1 LVRVALFLSMAVVV
15 LAAVALIGVNLY
27 VQSQGTQA
35 AIQQELS
42 QRLGTPLHI
51 RSISVTPWGG
61 LTLSGITIPQTSTA
75 SASDFL
81 SAKSF
86 HLHVR
91 LLPLFSRR
99 LVIKKVSLLGPS
111 VVWPQNEDGKWRL
124 PGGRGEEPPT
134 SEADEVPS
142 AAETPAESVIPKS
155 AGSSPTTALATPFA
169 TATTTARVKPKPE
182 KTNTGFVPEVRRV
195 SVTSGNFRF
204 LDRSGNMVATFE
216 EVDFQSSLRSS
227 VALRGTAKIAKVSLR
242 DRFFLQHLESP
253 LRYDPK
259 ELDLS
264 NISAQAG
271 SGGISGRFTIE
282 PQAEDSPFTATVNF
296 RNVQADQII
305 AEAGGPK
312 GIVQGKLEGS
322 FEASGKTAD
331 PNALTGGGEI
341 FLRDG
346 EVKQYSLLVALG
358 QVLQIEELMQLHLEQ
373 AEAKYHISPGLVTI
387 DQLVLRSPN
396 IRLSATGTVT
406 FNGKLRL
413 ESQLAINDKIRGQL
427 FKPIRQNFR
436 PIAEAG
442 YSAVDFQVSGT
453 VDRPKSNLM
462 EKVVGRDLKDF
473 VSGIFGGGGKSD
485 RPKKKK
491 SADTATPPAEQAP
504 SSPAA
509 TPGAVV
515 PTATATPP
523 AP

>member
-1 LVRVALFLSMAVVV
+1 
-15 LAAVALIGVNLY
+15 
-27 VQSQGTQA
+27 
-35 AIQQELS
+35 
-42 QRLGTPLHI
+42 
-51 RSISVTPWGG
+51 
-61 LTLSGITIPQTSTA
+61 
-75 SASDFL
+75 
-81 SAKSF
+81 
-86 HLHVR
+86 
-91 LLPLFSRR
+91 
-99 LVIKKVSLLGPS
+99 
-111 VVWPQNEDGKWRL
+111 
-124 PGGRGEEPPT
+124 
-134 SEADEVPS
+134 
-142 AAETPAESVIPKS
+142 
-155 AGSSPTTALATPFA
+155 
-169 TATTTARVKPKPE
+169 
-182 KTNTGFVPEVRRV
+182 
-195 SVTSGNFRF
+195 
-204 LDRSGNMVATFE
+204 
-216 EVDFQSSLRSS
+216 
-227 VALRGTAKIAKVSLR
+227 
-242 DRFFLQHLESP
+242 
-253 LRYDPK
+253 
-259 ELDLS
+259 
-264 NISAQAG
+264 
-271 SGGISGRFTIE
+271 
-282 PQAEDSPFTATVNF
+282 
-296 RNVQADQII
+296 
-305 AEAGGPK
+305 
-312 GIVQGKLEGS
+312 LEGS

-473 VSGIFGGGGKSD
+473 VSGFFGGGGKSD
-485 RPKKKK
+485 RPKRKK
-491 SADTATPPAEQAP
+491 SADAATTPAEQAP
-504 SSPAA
+504 SSP
-509 TPGAVV
+509 TPTPAAVV

>member
-1 LVRVALFLSMAVVV
+1 MALFLCLVAVA
-15 LAAVALIGVNLY
+15 LAAIALIGVNLY

-42 QRLGTPLHI
+42 QRLGTPLQF

-61 LTLSGITIPQTSTA
+61 LSLSGITIPQISPA
-75 SASDFL
+75 SANEFL
-81 SAKSF
+81 NAKSF

-99 LVIKKVSLLGPS
+99 LVITKVSLLSPS
-111 VVWPQNEDGKWRL
+111 VVWPQNADGKWRL
-124 PGGRGEEPPT
+124 PGGRGEKGPP
-134 SEADEVPS
+134 SMAEEVPS
-142 AAETPAESVIPKS
+142 TTEPPAESVMPNLT
-155 AGSSPTTALATPFA
+155 GSSPPPTGPATSS
-169 TATTTARVKPKPE
+169 ATTTTTTQAKPKPE
-182 KTNTGFVPEVRRV
+182 KTNADFVPEVRRV
-195 SVTSGNFRF
+195 NVTSGNFRF
-204 LDRSGNMVATFE
+204 LDRSGNLVATFE
-216 EVDFQSSLRSS
+216 EVDFRSSLRNAI
-227 VALRGTAKIAKVSLR
+227 ALRGTAKIAKVSLR
-242 DRFFLQHLESP
+242 DRFFLQHLQSP

-264 NISAQAG
+264 NISAHAG
-271 SGGISGRFTIE
+271 NGDINGHFTIE
-282 PQAEDSPFTATVNF
+282 PQAEDSPFTVAVKF
-296 RNVQADQII
+296 RNIQADQII
-305 AEAGGPK
+305 TEAGGPK

-331 PNALTGGGEI
+331 PNALKGGGEI

-358 QVLQIEELMQLHLEQ
+358 QVLQIEELTQLHLEQ

-406 FNGKLRL
+406 LNGRLRL
-413 ESQLAINDKIRGQL
+413 DSQLAINDKIRGQL
-427 FKPIRQNFR
+427 FKPIRENFQ

-453 VDRPKSNLM
+453 IDRPKSNLM
-462 EKVVGRDLKDF
+462 ERVVGRDRKDF
-473 VSGIFGGGGKSD
+473 VSGFFGGGGKSD

-491 SADTATPPAEQAP
+491 SAGTATTPAEQVSP
-504 SSPAA
+504 SPAA
-509 TPGAVV
+509 S
-515 PTATATPP
+515 PP